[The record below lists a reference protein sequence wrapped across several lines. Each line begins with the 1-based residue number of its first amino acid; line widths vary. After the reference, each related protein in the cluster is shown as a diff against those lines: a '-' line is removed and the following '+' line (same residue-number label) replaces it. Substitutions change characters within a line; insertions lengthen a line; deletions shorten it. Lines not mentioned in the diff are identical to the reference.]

1 MRVGN
6 PAPPM
11 PREPLRQPLPMQVL
25 LAEDDVINQQ
35 VITFMLEADGHRVD
49 VAADGRAAVERAA
62 AKCYD
67 VVLMDCEMPVM
78 DGLAATRA
86 IRGNEARRNT
96 GERVAIVALTGRDT
110 DADRAACRAAG
121 MTGFLA
127 KPVTPEEL
135 SAALAIAAGGATGP
149 APVARAAAPIGT
161 RPAFDR
167 SLIAAMPM
175 IADGSDPGFATELV
189 AVFSNRARRLLADLA
204 AAASA
209 GDRDAMVRCVHTMK
223 SSSAMIGALALSDRA
238 RDCEVRLRAG
248 EPPLPGWIERLHD
261 DFALFETAVA
271 AYLATIPGTAGG
283 TPR

>member
-1 MRVGN
+1 MH
-6 PAPPM
+6 
-11 PREPLRQPLPMQVL
+11 VL

-35 VITFMLEADGHRVD
+35 VMIVMLEADGHRVD
-49 VAADGRAAVERAA
+49 VAADGRAAVDRAA
-62 AKCYD
+62 ANSYD

-86 IRGNEARRNT
+86 IREDEARRNA
-96 GERVAIVALTGRDT
+96 RAPVAIVALTGRDT
-110 DADRAACRAAG
+110 DADREACRAAG

-127 KPVTPEEL
+127 KPVTAGQL
-135 SAALAIAAGGATGP
+135 AAALAAASGATTPQLAAP
-149 APVARAAAPIGT
+149 AGPVAPAVGQ
-161 RPAFDR
+161 RPAFDS

-204 AAASA
+204 AANVA

-238 RDCEVRLRAG
+238 RDCEARLRAG
-248 EPPLPGWIERLHD
+248 ETLPPGWFDRLND
-261 DFALFETAVA
+261 DFANFETAVA
-271 AYLATIPGTAGG
+271 AYLAAMPASGA
-283 TPR
+283 PR

>member
-1 MRVGN
+1 
-6 PAPPM
+6 
-11 PREPLRQPLPMQVL
+11 MQVL

-35 VITFMLEADGHRVD
+35 VITAMLEADGHCVD
-49 VAADGRAAVERAA
+49 VAADGSEAVDRAA
-62 AKCYD
+62 AKRYD
-67 VVLMDCEMPVM
+67 VVLMDCEMPVI

-86 IRGNEARRNT
+86 IRCEEARRNA

-110 DADRAACRAAG
+110 DADRAACRDAG

-135 SAALAIAAGGATGP
+135 ATALALAVGDATGP
-149 APVARAAAPIGT
+149 APAARTAETLGP

-175 IADGSDPGFATELV
+175 IADGTDPGFATELV

-204 AAASA
+204 AAQSA

-238 RDCEVRLRAG
+238 RDCELSLRAG
-248 EPPLPGWIERLHD
+248 DEPQPGWIDRLND
-261 DFALFETAVA
+261 DFARFESAVA
-271 AYLATIPGTAGG
+271 AYLAAMPGVAGP